1 MTSYRKHYG
10 GFQQPFARLALESY
24 KQQREVEGY
33 RLLKKYSTV
42 DRVVFQHEQT
52 GDVVISFRG
61 TNPKNWRDVTTDVA
75 MVVNAPRWSNRF
87 RNAERVTKQLVDE
100 FGAERVTAVG
110 HSLGGSQALHVS
122 NKYGIKAHAFNPYIM
137 SSQIVQQESFPLA
150 TIHTN
155 ISDPIAGGTL
165 LVESGKKDFRFNTK
179 AWPWLGQHGIANF
192 IEPKHAYRPAV
203 IATPKPTATLGPVR
217 YDSVFAYQ

>member
-1 MTSYRKHYG
+1 M
-10 GFQQPFARLALESY
+10 ESY
-24 KQQREVEGY
+24 KKDREVEGY

-42 DRVVFQHEQT
+42 DRAVFQYEQS

-61 TNPKNWRDVTTDVA
+61 TNVKNWRDVTTDIA
-75 MVVNAPRWSNRF
+75 MVANAPRWSNRF
-87 RNAERVTKQLVDE
+87 RNAERVTKQLVEE

-122 NKYGIKAHAFNPYIM
+122 NKYGVRAHVYNPYIM
-137 SSQIVQQESFPLA
+137 TSQIAQQESFPLA

-165 LVESGKKDFRFNTK
+165 LVKSKSKDFRYNVK

-192 IEPKHAYRPAV
+192 IEPKHAYRAAV
-203 IATPKPTATLGPVR
+203 VNMPKPTATLGPVR
-217 YDSVFAYQ
+217 YDSVFTYQ